1 MSERAESAI
10 RAERLERS
18 FIIGVGCIFFGR
30 IVFFTKLAFVSTGV
44 VKLLYFI
51 VSKLAVVVMAAVALP
66 LFALDVI
73 VLVEIGPP
81 EVFLVVVIKTKV
93 FVMAV

>member
-1 MSERAESAI
+1 M
-10 RAERLERS
+10 
-18 FIIGVGCIFFGR
+18 
-30 IVFFTKLAFVSTGV
+30 FFTKLAFVSTGV